1 MTYDDVVAALES
13 LADEKLR
20 AFNARIM
27 YTRMRVYGVRTPDL
41 RRLAARVKREC
52 PDFAEGYFARQ
63 DPSHEELLICGMQ
76 TGKDAERNARLLERL
91 IPRMDCWAHTDM
103 VIDGMKW
110 VKDAHAFLR
119 RFDGLKAGGEFEK
132 RAFVVM
138 LMQLLARRND
148 FAPISSEL
156 DSLPLGEYYV
166 DMAVAWLISEV
177 VARDYAEGVRLL
189 LSPRLTHDV
198 RLKALSKCRDSFR
211 VPAERKA
218 ELKTLVTRAAP

>member
-1 MTYDDVVAALES
+1 MTYDDVVAALER

-119 RFDGLKAGGEFEK
+119 RFDGLKAGGEFENAPSSSCSCNCWLAGTTSRPY
-132 RAFVVM
+132 RASWT
-138 LMQLLARRND
+138 LCRWASTTWTW
-148 FAPISSEL
+148 P
-156 DSLPLGEYYV
+156 
-166 DMAVAWLISEV
+166 
-177 VARDYAEGVRLL
+177 
-189 LSPRLTHDV
+189 SPG
-198 RLKALSKCRDSFR
+198 
-211 VPAERKA
+211 
-218 ELKTLVTRAAP
+218 